1 MTTSVKLEEA
11 PAVLAA
17 EPAVLAEQATPEV
30 DFALPVFNEEHV
42 LDGAVRRLTAYL
54 RLTFPFT
61 FRITV
66 ADNASTDGTLA
77 VAERLAAEIDEVRV
91 VHFDRKG
98 RGHALGRVWAGNDA
112 AVLAYM
118 DVDLSTDLR
127 AVLPLVAPLV
137 SGHSDIAIGS
147 RLARGSR
154 VTRSFKREVVSRAY
168 NVIVRTVL
176 RTSFTDA
183 QCGFKAGRREAIQG
197 LLPAV
202 ADGNWFF
209 DTELLFHAE
218 RGGMRIHEVP
228 VDWVEDADSRVAI
241 ARTAL
246 EDLRGIARLLSRQ
259 RR

>member
-1 MTTSVKLEEA
+1 MANGIDLERA
-11 PAVLAA
+11 PEPIAA
-17 EPAVLAEQATPEV
+17 EPVVLAEQAIPQV
-30 DFALPVFNEEHV
+30 DFVLPVYNEEHV
-42 LDGAVRRLTAYL
+42 LDGAVRRLRAYL
-54 RLTFPFT
+54 RDEFPFS
-61 FRITV
+61 FRMTV

-98 RGHALGRVWAGNDA
+98 RGHALGRVWAASDA
-112 AVLAYM
+112 DVVAYM

-127 AVLPLVAPLV
+127 ALLPLIAPV
-137 SGHSDIAIGS
+137 MSGHSDLAIGS

-168 NVIVRTVL
+168 NVIVRTLL
-176 RTSFTDA
+176 RTGFSDA
-183 QCGFKAGRREAIQG
+183 QCGFKAGRREAVQA

-209 DTELLFHAE
+209 DTELLFRAE
-218 RGGMRIHEVP
+218 REGMRIHEVP
-228 VDWVEDADSRVAI
+228 VDWVEDPDSRVAI
-241 ARTAL
+241 VKTAL
-246 EDLRGIARLLSRQ
+246 EDLRGVARLLL